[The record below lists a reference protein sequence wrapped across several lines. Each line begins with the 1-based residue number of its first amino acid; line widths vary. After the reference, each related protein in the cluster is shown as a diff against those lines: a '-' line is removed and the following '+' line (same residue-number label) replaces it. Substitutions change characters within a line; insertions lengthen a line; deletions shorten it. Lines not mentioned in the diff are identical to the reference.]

1 MKQFRNGAER
11 VIIPFKRTEQ
21 HLYLIRD
28 SVYGR
33 QNSAYKQMKLAM
45 ADREWRQRER
55 EKKRET
61 ERDMLM
67 LVLSFQ
73 IGLLIGNDEAVDKA
87 R

>member
-33 QNSAYKQMKLAM
+33 QNYAYKQMKLAM
-45 ADREWRQRER
+45 ADRESH
-55 EKKRET
+55 K
-61 ERDMLM
+61 
-67 LVLSFQ
+67 
-73 IGLLIGNDEAVDKA
+73 
-87 R
+87 